1 MPSSSES
8 SPVFRLSLAGKDARL
23 VQESAAAHGLDLP
36 LFETIRERIEAGAR
50 EHGDQDMS
58 ATWFES
64 APAQR
69 HVRNPSPAGAHPGGG
84 YVGMNAALELERCLA
99 PDEADLELV
108 APENFMLYQPLLPEV
123 ASGALEPRHGVVP
136 LRRVLRRTSVTVGR
150 VTGVDADRRTAI
162 IEPTTGDVRETA
174 YDELVSASARSP
186 GRSRSPVSWSTPS
199 TFRPSLRQCT
209 CTTRS
214 CPGWRSPSRR
224 RGRMCGAGR
233 SRSCSSAVGP
243 ESLRATNQAHA
254 NAVLAQ

>member
-1 MPSSSES
+1 
-8 SPVFRLSLAGKDARL
+8 
-23 VQESAAAHGLDLP
+23 
-36 LFETIRERIEAGAR
+36 
-50 EHGDQDMS
+50 
-58 ATWFES
+58 
-64 APAQR
+64 
-69 HVRNPSPAGAHPGGG
+69 
-84 YVGMNAALELERCLA
+84 
-99 PDEADLELV
+99 
-108 APENFMLYQPLLPEV
+108 MLYQPLLPEV